1 MYISNKI
8 GFNIIQ
14 RKLFL
19 CPTSKEH
26 IEYFVQENQLYS
38 ILHLNY
44 FHAQVFRVQG
54 TISKQSIAAGFKQ
67 LCYTY

>member
-1 MYISNKI
+1 M
-8 GFNIIQ
+8 
-14 RKLFL
+14 
-19 CPTSKEH
+19 CPKSKEH

-54 TISKQSIAAGFKQ
+54 TIPKQTVAADFKQ
-67 LCYTY
+67 LCYT